1 MAFEN
6 KNLIL
11 LQPAGDRGSLFLY
24 QAGDDNKAAVAAENY
39 FDGALGIPAQLRDK
53 DVIIAVCADGPSVL
67 AVTVAA
73 GHVTT
78 VAA

>member
-1 MAFEN
+1 MAYDN
-6 KNLIL
+6 ANLIL

-24 QAGDDNKAAVAAENY
+24 QAGEDDIAAVSAANY

-53 DVIIAVCADGPSVL
+53 DVIIAVCEDGPAVL